1 MVIPRVPTRL
11 KHGDRRAQPPEMPPH
26 GGGGGGLVAV
36 RRADRG
42 AIVALMPHQLR
53 RGAKGTSV
61 QGPVGRE
68 ITDHVPALPSAEP
81 HQLGRRV
88 PAVEDDVDPA
98 PRREM
103 GRQGREHL
111 AGHVGRATKGQPLA
125 PGPLPVE
132 ASDRLGP
139 HVHPPVDDGR
149 CLAHA
154 DPTGDDRQAVGVA
167 LALQAD
173 PGRVFRVVPV
183 PVDGLEAPAAPGCVT
198 GGIVEA
204 YYRDA
209 PTLWGYRSHPGA
221 HLSQHIRP
229 HRGTQHLRSP
239 RALAKDVGHGVDIAR
254 FHQLAGDPGQRLP
267 PVGHKEP
274 FHNLFQVAAVG

>member
-1 MVIPRVPTRL
+1 VVIPRVPTRL

-68 ITDHVPALPSAEP
+68 ITDHVPALSPAES
-81 HQLGRRV
+81 HERGRRV
-88 PAVEDDVDPA
+88 PAVEEDVDST

-103 GRQGREHL
+103 GCQGREHL
-111 AGHVGRATKGQPLA
+111 ARHVGRATKGQPLA
-125 PGPLPVE
+125 PGPLPGE
-132 ASDRLGP
+132 TPDRLGQ
-139 HVHPPVDDGR
+139 HVQPPVNDVR
-149 CLAHA
+149 YLAHA

-167 LALQAD
+167 LALRAD
-173 PGRVFRVVPV
+173 SGRVVRGVPV
-183 PVDGLEAPAAPGCVT
+183 PVDGLEAPAAPGCVA
-198 GGIVEA
+198 GGIVQA
-204 YYRDA
+204 DRDA
-209 PTLWGYRSHPGA
+209 PALWGYRSQPGA